1 MTDLTI
7 NQVYAIGAPIVLAM
21 ILIEVFFSSIYN
33 KNLYKKDDT
42 LCTIGLLTGN
52 ILMVFALKGI
62 TLALHF
68 YLFQFKL
75 FNLSALMPVW
85 ALWILTF
92 VMIDLVFY
100 FYHRISHRVNFLWA
114 IHMSHHSS
122 EEMNFAVS
130 FRQAWFGPIS
140 KLPFFMVLPLI
151 GFDPTIIA
159 VAGVVSTL
167 WGIVGHTQ
175 IVGKLG
181 PLEWIFNTP
190 SHHRV
195 HHGANRQYIDKNYG
209 NLLIIWDRMFG
220 TYTPQ
225 KPELDPVYGTATPLN
240 SWNPVWAN
248 FQVFSIMIKDTIKT
262 KSWKDKFRVWFSE
275 TYWRPEDCIEEKNP
289 KDFYKKFNP
298 KITYDIKIFSFIQ
311 MLFTIA
317 VSGSVL
323 TFVTAHQYSEI
334 ATFGILIIVISM
346 LTSYLMQSK
355 TVAYRLLMFF
365 SFFSI
370 FGIYYFEML
379 SLELLSTKLILAQFY
394 LNILAVITIYGTQS
408 LQNINLLRTKTK

>member
-42 LCTIGLLTGN
+42 LCTIWLLTGN

-75 FNLSALMPVW
+75 FNLSALIPVW

-140 KLPFFMVLPLI
+140 KLPFFMVLPLL

-220 TYTPQ
+220 TFE
-225 KPELDPVYGTATPLN
+225 PEDEPVKFGLVRNVNTF
-240 SWNPVWAN
+240 NPTKITFMGWIDIFKNMKNASN
-248 FQVFSIMIKDTIKT
+248 LSEAIYFLLGPPKT
-262 KSWKDKFRVWFSE
+262 K
-275 TYWRPEDCIEEKNP
+275 N
-289 KDFYKKFNP
+289 
-298 KITYDIKIFSFIQ
+298 
-311 MLFTIA
+311 
-317 VSGSVL
+317 
-323 TFVTAHQYSEI
+323 
-334 ATFGILIIVISM
+334 
-346 LTSYLMQSK
+346 
-355 TVAYRLLMFF
+355 
-365 SFFSI
+365 
-370 FGIYYFEML
+370 
-379 SLELLSTKLILAQFY
+379 
-394 LNILAVITIYGTQS
+394 
-408 LQNINLLRTKTK
+408 

>member
-1 MTDLTI
+1 MTNLTI
-7 NQVYAIGAPIVLAM
+7 NEVYAIGAPIVLAM
-21 ILIEVFFSSIYN
+21 ILVEVFFSSIYN
-33 KNLYKKDDT
+33 KNLYKKEDT

-68 YLFQFKL
+68 YLFQFKF

-92 VMIDLVFY
+92 IMIDLVFY

-195 HHGANRQYIDKNYG
+195 HHGANSPVS
-209 NLLIIWDRMFG
+209 
-220 TYTPQ
+220 YTH
-225 KPELDPVYGTATPLN
+225 
-240 SWNPVWAN
+240 
-248 FQVFSIMIKDTIKT
+248 
-262 KSWKDKFRVWFSE
+262 
-275 TYWRPEDCIEEKNP
+275 
-289 KDFYKKFNP
+289 
-298 KITYDIKIFSFIQ
+298 
-311 MLFTIA
+311 
-317 VSGSVL
+317 L
-323 TFVTAHQYSEI
+323 TLPT
-334 ATFGILIIVISM
+334 T
-346 LTSYLMQSK
+346 
-355 TVAYRLLMFF
+355 
-365 SFFSI
+365 
-370 FGIYYFEML
+370 
-379 SLELLSTKLILAQFY
+379 
-394 LNILAVITIYGTQS
+394 
-408 LQNINLLRTKTK
+408 